1 MDIGKSLQQLQTY
14 IESEKFKGYDP
25 YDTLNSP
32 IPFRWLGKWGPVLA
46 IQFQKRNP
54 FNIRAL
60 LGIKKDYN
68 PKAMGLFLHAYSLQY
83 QQNKN
88 EETLQ
93 KMEFFFNWLLE
104 SRTKGYDDYC
114 WGYNF
119 DWASPVKFLPKFSP
133 TIVVSGFIAKGI
145 FEYYQATQNPK
156 AVEVL
161 KSIGNFAEKELDW
174 TKNEKGYCVSY
185 STKEVDC
192 CYNANM
198 LGAELYARLYSITND
213 DKYKELA
220 CKMTDFTIAYQKESG
235 VWNYSIDV
243 KTGKERTQID
253 FHQGYVL
260 DSIHYVL
267 KYCGENE
274 LYKNALKKGATYYF
288 RNQFKDNGQSIFRV
302 PKDYPVEIHNQ
313 SQGIISL
320 TRLSYLSEDYA
331 PFAVAIAKW
340 TVENM
345 QNKKGYFY
353 YKKYPMY
360 TIKTPFIRWS
370 QAWMLLALTE
380 LKAANNE

>member
-83 QQNKN
+83 QQDKK

-93 KMEFFFNWLLE
+93 KMEFFVNWLLE
-104 SRTKGYDDYC
+104 NRSKGYDDYC

-145 FEYYQATQNPK
+145 FEYYQATQNQK
-156 AVEVL
+156 AAEVL
-161 KSIGNFAEKELDW
+161 ESIGNFAEHQLAW

-198 LGAELYARLYSITND
+198 LGAELYARLFSITND

-235 VWNYSIDV
+235 LWNYSINI

-260 DSIHYVL
+260 DSIHYVI
-267 KYCGENE
+267 KYAGENE
-274 LYKNALKKGATYYF
+274 AYKNALKKGTAYYF
-288 RNQFKDNGQSIFRV
+288 KHQFKPNGQSIFRV

-320 TRLSYLSEDYA
+320 TRLAYLSEDYA

-360 TIKTPFIRWS
+360 TIKTPFMRWS
-370 QAWMLLALTE
+370 EAWMLLALTE
-380 LKAANNE
+380 LKIASNG